1 MRGMR
6 QASNRA
12 AKTAIS
18 FQCWVQESERGVST
32 SWVAFIST
40 DKRGCSSNGRALAS
54 HARGKGIDAPLLQKK
69 TLTQN
74 RKYICIYIYIVYANS
89 ILRGVNFFS
98 FGV

>member
-18 FQCWVQESERGVST
+18 FQCWVQESERGVSP

-40 DKRGCSSNGRALAS
+40 DTLYNIKKNKRGCSSNGRGLAS
-54 HARGKGIDAPLLQKK
+54 HARGKGIDAPLLQNNNS
-69 TLTQN
+69 TL
-74 RKYICIYIYIVYANS
+74 
-89 ILRGVNFFS
+89 
-98 FGV
+98 

>member
-18 FQCWVQESERGVST
+18 FQCWVQESERGVSI

-40 DKRGCSSNGRALAS
+40 GKRGCSSNGRALAS
-54 HARGKGIDAPLLQKK
+54 HARGKGIDAPLLQKNNS
-69 TLTQN
+69 TLCV
-74 RKYICIYIYIVYANS
+74 YIYIYTLFCVLLTYFF
-89 ILRGVNFFS
+89 RGRKPYF
-98 FGV
+98 